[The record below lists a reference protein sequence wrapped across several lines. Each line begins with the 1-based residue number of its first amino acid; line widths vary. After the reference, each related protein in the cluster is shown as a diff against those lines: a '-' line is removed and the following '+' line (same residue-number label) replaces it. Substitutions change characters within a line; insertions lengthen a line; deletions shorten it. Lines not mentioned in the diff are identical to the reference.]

1 MWVENSKGP
10 CEDRNSRP
18 STHEHAPARITARPR
33 KHTAGAAHFRA
44 RLYQGIK
51 IRCVAVPVY
60 PPPIQSP
67 RARTRPGNPIKR
79 QFPSCIQSLVV
90 GIHRDVTRLNGVHLN
105 PTADPTPLALPRRRR
120 GTRAPVQALAAK
132 VRACRA
138 AAVAVAR
145 CAFSRAAP
153 APARGAGRLA
163 CMAQLN
169 GRTPPLPRG
178 PACPARPSKTCS
190 RATNRGEERSGR
202 KRARGRADAAREP
215 GGGGAVPP
223 AAPS

>member
-1 MWVENSKGP
+1 M
-10 CEDRNSRP
+10 RIA
-18 STHEHAPARITARPR
+18 THGHLRTNTRPR
-33 KHTAGAAHFRA
+33 VSLRAPENTPLGQRISAHVCIKVLKFGAWPYPCTRPLFSPHA
-44 RLYQGIK
+44 RGRGQ
-51 IRCVAVPVY
+51 A
-60 PPPIQSP
+60 IQSNANSL
-67 RARTRPGNPIKR
+67 RAFSP
-79 QFPSCIQSLVV
+79 LVV
-90 GIHRDVTRLNGVHLN
+90 GIYRDVTRLNGVHLN

-169 GRTPPLPRG
+169 GRPPPLPRG

-202 KRARGRADAAREP
+202 KRARGRADAPREP
-215 GGGGAVPP
+215 EG
-223 AAPS
+223 